1 MTTRIQN
8 IASAV
13 AIVSIL
19 LVNALARWSSRP
31 PAPGRSRSCTRASI
45 PMTRSRWTGSR
56 DSSRPA

>member
-19 LVNALARWSSRP
+19 LVNALAR
-31 PAPGRSRSCTRASI
+31 
-45 PMTRSRWTGSR
+45 
-56 DSSRPA
+56 

>member
-19 LVNALARWSSRP
+19 PVNALAR
-31 PAPGRSRSCTRASI
+31 
-45 PMTRSRWTGSR
+45 
-56 DSSRPA
+56 